1 MIIPCIDL
9 MGGEVVQLI
18 GGKELAL
25 KRPLDE
31 VLTLFAG
38 FPLIHIIDLDA
49 AIGQGE
55 NQAIIREILG
65 SMRAR
70 VGGGVR
76 TVEYAKTLVS
86 LGVEQVIV
94 GSSAFNQSGIN
105 REFLTELKESIGQK
119 RVVIAVDTIGGNVAV
134 KGWRE
139 VLNISAVSV
148 VGELEEFC
156 GGILCTNVDR
166 EGQLGGTD
174 LEAFLA
180 LRSTT
185 NLPMT
190 AAGGITTMD
199 EVKTL
204 VAANIQVALGM
215 AVYTGRLDLNE
226 LRSLT

>member
-25 KRPLDE
+25 KRPLEE

-55 NQAIIREILG
+55 NQSVIREILG

-76 TVEYAKTLVS
+76 SVEYAKTLIS

-105 REFLTELKESIGQK
+105 REFLNELKQSIGQK

-139 VLNISAVSV
+139 VLDISAVSV

-166 EGQLGGTD
+166 EGLLGGTD

-180 LRSTT
+180 LRSAT

-190 AAGGITTMD
+190 AAGGITTME
-199 EVKTL
+199 EVRTL

-215 AVYTGRLDLNE
+215 AVYTGRLSMDE
-226 LRSLT
+226 LRSLI